1 MQACA
6 GPLAA
11 KLALAATVAIAV
23 AMRIFFPWIAN
34 I

>member
-6 GPLAA
+6 GPLDTRLTPTIA
-11 KLALAATVAIAV
+11 VAIVV